1 MKSKDHMLLEN
12 LYSKVK
18 PINIYKE
25 EYVDKV
31 DENTFIA
38 EIKNVNVY
46 NVDQDSYSL
55 KIESDKLTLI
65 YKIEIDF
72 RKWGIKDF
80 VILPKKLMPFTV
92 IIEDDYNETD
102 FAEQKPLV
110 EFPNGIEASNF
121 KVGDVSLTTTSS
133 LYPTM
138 IDLYIKK
145 IGDKWEVVPEQSEI
159 SF

>member
-18 PINIYKE
+18 PVNLYKE

-55 KIESDKLTLI
+55 NVESNKLTLI

-80 VILPKKLMPFTV
+80 SIIPKKLMPFTV
-92 IIEDDYNETD
+92 MIEDDYNEVD
-102 FAEQKPLV
+102 FAESKPLF
-110 EFPNGIEASNF
+110 EFSNGVDASDF

-145 IGDKWEVVPEQSEI
+145 VGDKWEVVPEQSEI